1 MPELILH
8 LKDLQAVCTNCGE
21 LIEITGDLQIEQSGI
36 IDCVKCSSPF
46 LIGVLVQLFSQQ
58 QLKSN
63 YQQMLGA
70 IGVQKEIELYLQEIE
85 LENETADDVH

>member
-1 MPELILH
+1 
-8 LKDLQAVCTNCGE
+8 
-21 LIEITGDLQIEQSGI
+21 
-36 IDCVKCSSPF
+36 